1 MEMKRI
7 IGTNLLVILF
17 LSVFTAQNMEAQVKE
32 VNAQTVK
39 KTLASEKKWVV
50 LDVRTPEEFAQ
61 GHIPG
66 AVNIN
71 LYQSDA
77 MDKISKLDKNG
88 KYIVYCRTRNRSGVV
103 AEHMVKS
110 GFKTVHQM
118 VDGIGGWN
126 QANSAGK

>member
-1 MEMKRI
+1 MKKILR
-7 IGTNLLVILF
+7 TNLLLVLF
-17 LSVFTAQNMEAQVKE
+17 ISVFSAGNMDAQIKE
-32 VNAQTVK
+32 VTAETVK
-39 KTLASEKKWVV
+39 KTLATEKNWVV
-50 LDVRTPEEFAQ
+50 LDVRTPEEFSQ

-71 LYQSDA
+71 LYQNDA
-77 MDKISKLDKNG
+77 MDKIAKLNKND

-103 AEHMVKS
+103 AEHMVKN

-126 QANSAGK
+126 QVNSTRN